1 MPPVKLI
8 SHTENNSPTRMNE
21 TSELVDRVS
30 KSLGVPPGEL
40 VAGGVEMYL
49 RHRLRAAQAE
59 IHDMET
65 KYKVSSPRELEE
77 KIREGSVEEHPTW
90 EDLIQYENLV
100 EQAEKI
106 RHELDSMPR

>member
-1 MPPVKLI
+1 M
-8 SHTENNSPTRMNE
+8 TE

-40 VAGGVEMYL
+40 VAGGVKMYL
-49 RHRLRAAQAE
+49 RSRLRAAQAE

-65 KYKVSSPRELEE
+65 TYRVKSPRELEE
-77 KIREGSVEEHPTW
+77 KIKEGSSEEHPTW

-100 EQAEKI
+100 EHADKI
-106 RHELDSMPR
+106 RRELDSIPQ

>member
-1 MPPVKLI
+1 MKLL
-8 SHTENNSPTRMNE
+8 SHAENRSPTRMTE

-40 VAGGVEMYL
+40 VAGGVKMYL
-49 RHRLRAAQAE
+49 RSKLRAAQAE

-65 KYKVSSPRELEE
+65 TYRVKSPRELEE
-77 KIREGSVEEHPTW
+77 KIKEGSTEEHPTW

-100 EQAEKI
+100 EHADKI
-106 RHELDSMPR
+106 RRELDSMPR

>member
-1 MPPVKLI
+1 VKYI
-8 SHTENNSPTRMNE
+8 SHAEYNSPTRMTE

-59 IHDMET
+59 IHDIQT
-65 KYKVSSPRELEE
+65 RYNVSSPRELEE
-77 KIREGSVEEHPTW
+77 KIREGVVEEHPTW
-90 EDLIQYENLV
+90 ETLIQYENLV
-100 EQAEKI
+100 EQTEKI
-106 RHELDSMPR
+106 RQELDSMR